1 MLNNKHSSDLYA
13 KKKRWKVA
21 LSIIAVVIVT
31 LSMYYT
37 NNLVKRFGLQEQRQ
51 MTMWAEAVQTHAE
64 LMNYTEVFFNE
75 VSMQESKRVEL
86 LAMAYR
92 RFLAASSDENISVY
106 LDIIQSNISI
116 PVVITDSDNNITL
129 SINLPKKHQDKEI
142 FDAEMRNDFS
152 IYPPIKIDIYG
163 KESSLYYNESLIYT
177 ELRNVL
183 DDMFTFFINDVADN
197 AAGVPV
203 IILNQDRSHILSFG
217 NLDESN
223 MSNSDYVQKQIDI
236 MSSENMPIEVNYLD
250 GEKAYIYYRSSD
262 LLRIVRYFPIIQ
274 ILVFIFFIIVAYLL
288 FSYARRSEQNQVWAG
303 MAKET
308 AHQIGTPLTSL
319 MGWIELLKMQDT
331 PFIGTTE
338 MEKDIDRMKTIT
350 ERFSKIGSIPTLEA
364 HDVTAAVNDTMNYLK
379 RRFSNNKFEFDIKIP
394 NRELVVPLD
403 AALFSWVLENLTK
416 NALDAMED
424 HGKLTVEMTEDAEN
438 IYIDVTDTGKGMQR
452 SAYKQIFQPGY
463 TSKKRGW
470 GLGLSLARRI
480 IEDYHKGKIFV
491 KNSIVGQGTTFRIAL
506 KKTTSQQDYKTTRN

>member
-1 MLNNKHSSDLYA
+1 MGKYNELYV
-13 KKKRWKVA
+13 KKKRWKIA
-21 LSIIAVVIVT
+21 LSIIALLIVS

-37 NNLVKRFGLQEQRQ
+37 NNLVKRFATQEQRQ
-51 MTMWAEAVQTHAE
+51 MSMWAEAVQSHAE
-64 LMNYTEVFFNE
+64 LMNYAELFFNE
-75 VSMQESKRVEL
+75 VSNQESKRVEL

-92 RFLAASSDENISVY
+92 RFLAADDNENIGVY

-116 PVVITDSDNNITL
+116 PVIITDAENNITL
-129 SINLPKKHQDKEI
+129 SINLPKKFQDKEI
-142 FDAEMRNDFS
+142 FDLEMQNEFN
-152 IYPPIKIDIYG
+152 IYPPIRIDIYG
-163 KESSLYYNESLIYT
+163 KESFLYYNESLIYT
-177 ELRNVL
+177 ELRAVL
-183 DDMFTFFINDVADN
+183 DDMFAFFINDVSDN

-203 IILNQDRSHILSFG
+203 IILDYSQKEILSYG
-217 NLDESN
+217 NLDASQMN
-223 MSNSDYVQKQIDI
+223 NSDYVEKQLSI

-262 LLRIVRYFPIIQ
+262 LLRIVRYFPIVQ
-274 ILVFIFFIIVAYLL
+274 ILVFVFFIIVAYLL

-319 MGWIELLKMQDT
+319 VGWIELLKLQET
-331 PFIGTTE
+331 PFVGTLE
-338 MEKDIDRMKTIT
+338 MEKDIDRMKVIT
-350 ERFSKIGSIPTLEA
+350 ERFSKIGSVPTLEDR
-364 HDVTAAVNDTMNYLK
+364 DVVAAVNETMLYLK
-379 RRFSNNKFEFDIKIP
+379 RRFSNNRFEFELNIP
-394 NRELVVPLD
+394 EREILVPLD

-424 HGKLTVEMTEDAEN
+424 HGKLMVEMTEDVEYV
-438 IYIDVTDTGKGMQR
+438 YIDVSDTGKGMQR
-452 SAYKQIFQPGY
+452 SMFKQIFQPGF

-491 KNSIVGQGTTFRIAL
+491 KSSTVGQGTTFRVAL
-506 KKTTSQQDYKTTRN
+506 RKTQ

>member
-1 MLNNKHSSDLYA
+1 MLGNKISIDLYVR
-13 KKKRWKVA
+13 KKRWKIA
-21 LSIIAVVIVT
+21 LSIIAVVIVC

-37 NNLVKRFGLQEQRQ
+37 NNLVKRFGQQEQRQ
-51 MTMWAEAVQTHAE
+51 MTMWAEAVQNHAE
-64 LMNYTEVFFNE
+64 LMNYTELFFNE
-75 VSMQESKRVEL
+75 VSAQENKRVEL

-92 RFLAASSDENISVY
+92 RFLAASSNENTSVY

-116 PVVITDSDNNITL
+116 PVIITDSNNNITL
-129 SINLPKKHQDKEI
+129 SINLPKKHQGKRF
-142 FDAEMRNDFS
+142 FDDEMQEDFN

-163 KESSLYYNESLIYT
+163 KESFLYYNESLIYT

-183 DDMFTFFINDVADN
+183 DDMFNFFINDVADN

-203 IILNQDRSHILSFG
+203 IILDQSQKEILSYG
-217 NLDESN
+217 NLDAAMMN
-223 MSNSDYVQKQIDI
+223 NSDYVNRQLEI

-262 LLRIVRYFPIIQ
+262 LLRIVSYFPIVQ
-274 ILVFIFFIIVAYLL
+274 IFVFTFFIIVAYLL

-319 MGWIELLKMQDT
+319 MGWIELLKLQDT

-364 HDVTAAVNDTMNYLK
+364 HDVVAAVNDTMYYLK
-379 RRFSNNKFEFDIKIP
+379 RRFSNNKFNFDIQIP
-394 NRELVVPLD
+394 NREIIIPLD

-424 HGKLTVEMTEDAEN
+424 HGDLTIEMTEDAEN
-438 IYIDVTDTGKGMQR
+438 VYIDVSDTGKGMQR
-452 SAYKQIFQPGY
+452 SAYKEIFKPGY

-491 KNSIVGQGTTFRIAL
+491 KSSVVGQGTTFRITL
-506 KKTTSQQDYKTTRN
+506 KKAVHNA

>member
-1 MLNNKHSSDLYA
+1 MLNNKVSADLYA
-13 KKKRWKVA
+13 KKKRWKIA
-21 LSIIAVVIVT
+21 LSIIAVVIVI

-37 NNLVKRFGLQEQRQ
+37 NNLVKRFASQEQRQ
-51 MTMWAEAVQTHAE
+51 MSMWAEAVQTHAE
-64 LMNYTEVFFNE
+64 LMNYAEVFFNE

-92 RFLAASSDENISVY
+92 RFLAATSDENIGVY

-129 SINLPKKHQDKEI
+129 AINLPKKHQGKEF
-142 FDAEMRNDFS
+142 FDLEMQTDFS
-152 IYPPIKIDIYG
+152 IYPPITIDIYG
-163 KESSLYYNESLIYT
+163 KVSSLYYNESLIYT

-183 DDMFTFFINDVADN
+183 DDMFNFFINDVADN

-203 IILNQDRSHILSFG
+203 IILNQTGNHILSYG
-217 NLDESN
+217 NLDDSN

-262 LLRIVRYFPIIQ
+262 LLRIVRYFPIVQ

-350 ERFSKIGSIPTLEA
+350 ERFSKIGSIPTLEE

-394 NRELVVPLD
+394 DREIVVPLD

-438 IYIDVTDTGKGMQR
+438 IHIDISDTGKGLQR

-491 KNSIVGQGTTFRIAL
+491 KNSVVGQGTTFRVSL
-506 KKTTSQQDYKTTRN
+506 RKDYK

>member
-1 MLNNKHSSDLYA
+1 MLNNKLSADLYA

-21 LSIIAVVIVT
+21 LSIIAVVIVS

-37 NNLVKRFGLQEQRQ
+37 NNLVKRFALQEQRQ

-75 VSMQESKRVEL
+75 VSIQESKRVEL

-142 FDAEMRNDFS
+142 FDAEMQNDFS

-262 LLRIVRYFPIIQ
+262 LLRIVRYFPIVQ

-394 NRELVVPLD
+394 NREIVVPLD

-452 SAYKQIFQPGY
+452 STYKQVFQPGY

-491 KNSIVGQGTTFRIAL
+491 KNSVVGQGTTFRIAL
-506 KKTTSQQDYKTTRN
+506 KKTTKTQDYKTTRN

>member
-1 MLNNKHSSDLYA
+1 MLIRLRLYFISMKKYNELYV
-13 KKKRWKVA
+13 KKKRWKIA
-21 LSIIAVVIVT
+21 LSVIALIIVS

-37 NNLVKRFGLQEQRQ
+37 NSLVKRFALQEQRQ
-51 MTMWAEAVQTHAE
+51 MAMWAEAVQSHVE
-64 LMNYTEVFFNE
+64 LMNYAEVFFNE
-75 VSMQESKRVEL
+75 VSNQESKRVEL
-86 LAMAYR
+86 LSKAYR
-92 RFLAASSDENISVY
+92 NFLAADDNENIAIY

-116 PVVITDSDNNITL
+116 PVVITDSEDNITL
-129 SINLPKKHQDKEI
+129 SINMPKKFQNKEY
-142 FDAEMRNDFS
+142 FDIEMQNEFD

-163 KESSLYYNESLIYT
+163 KTSFLYYNESLIYT
-177 ELRNVL
+177 ELRAVL
-183 DDMFTFFINDVADN
+183 DDMFTLFINDVSDN

-203 IILNQDRSHILSFG
+203 IILDHSQKEILSYG
-217 NLDESN
+217 NLDSSQMN
-223 MSNSDYVQKQIDI
+223 NSDYVNKQLSI

-262 LLRIVRYFPIIQ
+262 LLRTVSYFPIVQ
-274 ILVFIFFIIVAYLL
+274 ILVFVFFIMVAYLL

-319 MGWIELLKMQDT
+319 IGWIELLKLQET
-331 PFIGTTE
+331 PFIGTLE
-338 MEKDIDRMKTIT
+338 MEKDIDRMKVIT
-350 ERFSKIGSIPTLEA
+350 ERFSKIGSIPTLENR
-364 HDVTAAVNDTMNYLK
+364 DVVTSVNETMLYLK
-379 RRFSNNKFEFDIKIP
+379 RRFSNNKFEFELNIP
-394 NRELVVPLD
+394 DREILVPLD

-424 HGKLTVEMTEDAEN
+424 HGKLIVEMTEDIEN
-438 IYIDVTDTGKGMQR
+438 VYIDISDTGKGMQR
-452 SAYKQIFQPGY
+452 SMFKQIFQPGF

-491 KNSIVGQGTTFRIAL
+491 KSSTVGQGTTFRVAL
-506 KKTTSQQDYKTTRN
+506 RKK

>member
-1 MLNNKHSSDLYA
+1 MEKRLSIDLYA
-13 KKKRWKVA
+13 RKKRWKIA
-21 LSIIAVVIVT
+21 LSVVAVVIVII
-31 LSMYYT
+31 SMYYT
-37 NNLVKRFGLQEQRQ
+37 NNLVKRFASQEQRQ
-51 MTMWAEAVQTHAE
+51 MSMWAEAVQAHAE
-64 LMNYTEVFFNE
+64 LMNYTELFFNE
-75 VSMQESKRVEL
+75 VSNQESKRVEL

-92 RFLAASSDENISVY
+92 SFLAATSDENISVY

-116 PVVITDSDNNITL
+116 PVVITDANNNITL
-129 SINLPKKHQDKEI
+129 SINLPKQHRDKQI
-142 FDAEMRNDFS
+142 FDSEMQDDFD

-163 KESSLYYNESLIYT
+163 KESLLYYNESLIYT

-183 DDMFTFFINDVADN
+183 DDMFNLFINDVADN

-203 IILNQDRSHILSFG
+203 IILNQTQKEILAFG
-217 NLDESN
+217 NLNEDL
-223 MSNSDYVQKQIDI
+223 MSNSDYVTKQLSI
-236 MSSENMPIEVNYLD
+236 MSEENMPIEVNYLD

-262 LLRIVRYFPIIQ
+262 LLRIMRYFPIVQ
-274 ILVFIFFIIVAYLL
+274 ILVFTFFVIVAYLL

-319 MGWIELLKMQDT
+319 VGWIELLKMQDT

-338 MEKDIDRMKTIT
+338 MEKDIERMKTIT
-350 ERFSKIGSIPTLEA
+350 ERFSKIGSIPTLES
-364 HDVTAAVNDTMNYLK
+364 HDVVATVSDTMNYLK

-394 NRELVVPLD
+394 DREIVIPLEP
-403 AALFSWVLENLTK
+403 ALFSWVLENLTK

-424 HGKLTVEMTEDAEN
+424 HGLLTVEMAEDAEN
-438 IYIDVTDTGKGMQR
+438 IFIDITDTGKGMQR
-452 SAYKQIFQPGY
+452 SAYKEIFKPGY

-491 KNSIVGQGTTFRIAL
+491 KSSVVGQGTTFRVSL
-506 KKTTSQQDYKTTRN
+506 KKSVA

>member
-1 MLNNKHSSDLYA
+1 MKNYNSSLYTR
-13 KKKRWKVA
+13 KKRWKIALAVVA
-21 LSIIAVVIVT
+21 LMIIC

-37 NNLVKRFGLQEQRQ
+37 NNLVKKFAKQEQKQ
-51 MTMWAEAVQTHAE
+51 MEMWAEAVQTHAE
-64 LMNYTEVFFNE
+64 LMNYTELFFHE
-75 VSMQESKRVEL
+75 VSNQESKRVEL

-92 RFLAASSDENISVY
+92 RFLAASPKDDIGVY

-116 PVVITDSDNNITL
+116 PVIITDADSNITL
-129 SINLPKKHQDKEI
+129 SINLPKKFQNKTV
-142 FDAEMRNDFS
+142 FDDEMLNDFS
-152 IYPPIKIDIYG
+152 IYPPLRIDIYG
-163 KESSLYYNESLIYT
+163 KISYLYYNESLIYT
-177 ELRNVL
+177 ELRAVL
-183 DDMFTFFINDVADN
+183 DDMFSFFINDVADN

-203 IILNQDRSHILSFG
+203 IILDQSRREILSYG
-217 NLDESN
+217 NLDDN
-223 MSNSDYVQKQIDI
+223 MMNNSDYVERQLEI

-262 LLRIVRYFPIIQ
+262 LLRIVSYFPIVQ
-274 ILVFIFFIIVAYLL
+274 ILVFTFFIIVAYLL

-319 MGWIELLKMQDT
+319 MGWIELLKLQDT

-338 MEKDIDRMKTIT
+338 MEKDVDRMKTIA
-350 ERFSKIGSIPTLEA
+350 ERFSKIGSIPTLEPR
-364 HDVTAAVNDTMNYLK
+364 DVTAAVNETMNYLK
-379 RRFSNNKFEFDIKIP
+379 RRFSNNKFEFNIQIP
-394 NRELVVPLD
+394 ERELIVPLD

-424 HGKLTVEMTEDAEN
+424 HGKLTVEMTEDNDN
-438 IYIDVTDTGKGMQR
+438 IYIDISDTGKGMQR
-452 SAYKQIFQPGY
+452 SDFKQIFQPGY

-491 KNSIVGQGTTFRIAL
+491 KSSVLGQGTTFRIAL
-506 KKTTSQQDYKTTRN
+506 KKHND

>member
-1 MLNNKHSSDLYA
+1 MLNNKLSADLYA

-21 LSIIAVVIVT
+21 LSIIAVVIVS

-37 NNLVKRFGLQEQRQ
+37 NNLVKRFALQEQRQ

-75 VSMQESKRVEL
+75 VSIQESKRVEL

-129 SINLPKKHQDKEI
+129 SINLPKKHQNKEI

-262 LLRIVRYFPIIQ
+262 LLRIVRYFPIVQ

-394 NRELVVPLD
+394 NREIVVPLD

-452 SAYKQIFQPGY
+452 STYKQVFQPGY

-491 KNSIVGQGTTFRIAL
+491 KNSVVGQGTTFRIAL
-506 KKTTSQQDYKTTRN
+506 KKKTIEN